1 MSGYKTYQRMQD
13 LENNCHQLGFMLDGH
28 GRHGYGFTVNED
40 IFYIRVPEDDGTNLP
55 IYTRGIEV
63 FAGDLTQCEC
73 FIRGWQKH
81 QEYVNALG
89 FKNKIAMAERKT
101 ADHYKDERIKRAII
115 EGRDPGYNGVLPDS
129 EINAP
134 F

>member
-1 MSGYKTYQRMQD
+1 MPGYRTYQRMQD
-13 LENNCHQLGFMLDGH
+13 LEKSCHQLGFMLDGH
-28 GRHGYGFTVNED
+28 GLNGYGFTVNED
-40 IFYIRVPEDDGTNLP
+40 IFFIRIPDDDGTSLP

-81 QEYVNALG
+81 QEYTTGLG
-89 FKNKIAMAERKT
+89 FKNKISIAERRT
-101 ADHYKDERIKRAII
+101 ADHYRGERIKRAII

-129 EINAP
+129 EVNAP